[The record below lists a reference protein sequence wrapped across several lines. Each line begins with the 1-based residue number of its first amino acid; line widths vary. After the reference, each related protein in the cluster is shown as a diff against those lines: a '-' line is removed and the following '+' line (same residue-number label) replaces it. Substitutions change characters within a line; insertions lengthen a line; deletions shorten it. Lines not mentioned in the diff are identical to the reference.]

1 MGVEADAPTD
11 APQDFES
18 SDGKK
23 QMEENRNNQTEKKY
37 NKNKELENVLQKN
50 NLTTYVVI

>member
-1 MGVEADAPTD
+1 MGVEADVPTD

-23 QMEENRNNQTEKKY
+23 QTEENRNDRTEKKN
-37 NKNKELENVLQKN
+37 NKNQELQNVFKT
-50 NLTTYVVI
+50 NLFTIYDAL

>member
-1 MGVEADAPTD
+1 MTTCHYQKDVLMGVEADVPTD

-23 QMEENRNNQTEKKY
+23 QTEENRNDLTEKKN
-37 NKNKELENVLQKN
+37 NKN
-50 NLTTYVVI
+50 

>member
-1 MGVEADAPTD
+1 MGVEADVPTD

-23 QMEENRNNQTEKKY
+23 QTEENRNNRTEKKY
-37 NKNKELENVLQKN
+37 NKNKELENVLKTN
-50 NLTTYVVI
+50 KLTQYVAI

>member
-1 MGVEADAPTD
+1 MGVEADVPTD

-23 QMEENRNNQTEKKY
+23 QTEENRNDRTEKKN
-37 NKNKELENVLQKN
+37 NKNQELQNVFKTN
-50 NLTTYVVI
+50 PFTTYDAL

>member
-1 MGVEADAPTD
+1 MGVEADVPTD

-23 QMEENRNNQTEKKY
+23 QTEENRNDRTEKKN
-37 NKNKELENVLQKN
+37 NKNQELLNVFKT
-50 NLTTYVVI
+50 NLFTIYDAV

>member
-1 MGVEADAPTD
+1 MGVEADVPTD

-23 QMEENRNNQTEKKY
+23 QTEENRNDLTEKKN
-37 NKNKELENVLQKN
+37 NKNQELLNVFKT
-50 NLTTYVVI
+50 NLFTIYDAV

>member
-18 SDGKK
+18 SNGKK
-23 QMEENRNNQTEKKY
+23 QTEENRNNQTEKKY
-37 NKNKELENVLQKN
+37 NNNKELENVLKTN
-50 NLTTYVVI
+50 KLTQYVAI